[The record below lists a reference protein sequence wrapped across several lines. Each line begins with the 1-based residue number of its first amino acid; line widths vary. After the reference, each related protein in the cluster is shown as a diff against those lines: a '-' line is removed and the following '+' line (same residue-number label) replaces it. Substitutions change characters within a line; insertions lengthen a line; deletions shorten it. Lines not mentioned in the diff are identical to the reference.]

1 MTHRTIRSR
10 SSHPRR
16 ASPAHT
22 PGTTAP
28 APALVRGP
36 GRPRDAGCR
45 AKVLSAAQRLLLE
58 EKLSEFSVERV
69 AREAGVSKATIYRWW
84 PNKSAIAIEAFR
96 ERLQA
101 ETSTPPTIT
110 ATEALRR
117 QLEALART
125 LRGEL
130 GQVMRQLVSA
140 IQHDQKLAKLFHDEI
155 VIPRRRVLGEMLAR
169 GIDTGE
175 FRNDLAVE
183 SMIDMTFGT
192 LYMRLLFQHLPIT
205 AELVDEA
212 VRLLQ
217 APGQRKPA

>member
-1 MTHRTIRSR
+1 MSHRTTRSR

-16 ASPAHT
+16 AIPALT
-22 PGTTAP
+22 PAP
-28 APALVRGP
+28 APATARGP

-45 AKVLSAAQRLLLE
+45 AKVLRAAQRLLLE

-96 ERLQA
+96 DRLQA
-101 ETSTPPTIT
+101 ETTAPPSVT
-110 ATEALRR
+110 ATEAFRR
-117 QLEALART
+117 QLEGLARI

-130 GQVMRQLVSA
+130 GQVVRQLVSA
-140 IQHDQKLAKLFHDEI
+140 IQHDAKLAKLFHDEV
-155 VIPRRRVLGEMLAR
+155 VIPRRRVLREMFAR
-169 GIDTGE
+169 GVRSGE
-175 FRNDLAVE
+175 FRNDLSLEA
-183 SMIDMTFGT
+183 MIDMTFGT

-205 AELVDEA
+205 AELIDEA

-217 APGQRKPA
+217 ARQA

>member
-1 MTHRTIRSR
+1 MSHRTIHSR

-16 ASPAHT
+16 ANPALT
-22 PGTTAP
+22 P
-28 APALVRGP
+28 APATAKARGP

-45 AKVLSAAQRLLLE
+45 AKILGAAQRLLLE
-58 EKLSEFSVERV
+58 ETLREFSVERV

-101 ETSTPPTIT
+101 ETSARPTIT

-117 QLEALART
+117 HLEGLARI
-125 LRGEL
+125 LRGDL
-130 GQVMRQLVSA
+130 GQVVRQLVSA
-140 IQHDQKLAKLFHDEI
+140 IQQDAKLAKLFHQEV
-155 VIPRRRVLGEMLAR
+155 VIPRRRVLREMLAR
-169 GIDTGE
+169 GVRSGE
-175 FRNDLAVE
+175 FRNDLALE

-205 AELVDEA
+205 AELIDDA
-212 VRLLQ
+212 VRVLQ
-217 APGQRKPA
+217 APRKNPRS